1 MNHSF
6 LPAIGDTYKDFKVI
20 SCTKIEELD
29 CCFKE
34 LIHEPTG
41 AHVIHIE
48 NKDPENLFCLSFQTL
63 PQNGRGTPHV
73 LEHVVLC
80 GSDKFPIKDPF
91 FSMTRRSLNTFMNAF
106 TGSDFTCYPAA
117 SQVET
122 DFYNL
127 LNVYLDAVF
136 HPELKLNSFLQ
147 EGCRLEF
154 KKPDDISSPLTFKGI
169 VYNEM
174 KGSITAESK
183 LWQASLNAL
192 LPDLPYAHNSGGDP
206 KEIPHLTHQELIQ
219 FHKTHY
225 HPSRCLFFFYG
236 SFPLKNHLDY
246 LEEKALCNVEPVH
259 PLPPI
264 PKQIRF
270 TQARKQTIAYSPPTG
285 DSTEP
290 KTMLSFGW
298 LTCSVGEQ
306 SEVLALSLLDSILMD
321 TDASPLKKP
330 LLQSGFCTQVEA
342 HLDLEM
348 SEIPYIITC
357 KGCKEEEVVVDQLE
371 ALLTETLNTLSQ
383 NPFPKHLIE
392 ASIHQLEL
400 SKMEISGDH
409 GPFGLSLFFRSAL
422 ARQHGC
428 DPKNMLKVHSLFKEL
443 IEKVQDPFYLPSLL
457 KKYFLNNTHQVRITM
472 IPDETLSQKEL
483 EEETALLKSIK
494 ERLSP
499 KEIQKIVEQTHSL
512 EQLQQSIEEQDLE
525 CLPKISLNDVP
536 LLPKEFILKEKKQNS
551 LQIFHHECFTN
562 YFLYA
567 DFIFDLPT
575 LEEKEIPYLQLL
587 LSILPELGAG
597 KRTYEENLEYT
608 MSYTG
613 GVSTSSSLYVQAE
626 DRKMLKPALIMKGK
640 ALERNAQKLFELMKD
655 VLISPDFTDLK
666 RVKELIKQI
675 SSSLQSRVAKNAL
688 RYGIQMSLSGYTEAT
703 HFSNCSMGLPYYHFI
718 EELSRN
724 IEAKLSSIAET
735 LSNLHQKLF
744 SFHNPHLILS
754 CDKALYEKIVNENL
768 FPFSS
773 FPKKL
778 FTPWTSLTLPSPIL
792 SQGRIITSPV
802 AYNVASYFVAPYIHP
817 HAPALSIASQLF
829 EHVTLHNKIREIGGA
844 YGAGASY
851 SSLTGSFYLYSYR
864 DPHITNTFS
873 VFEEAIETIAL
884 GKFNDRDMEEAKLSL
899 IQQMDTP
906 VSPGN
911 QAILAY
917 NWNRDGKHKALREEY
932 RKRILDLTQSE
943 IKTAVEK
950 EFLSPKKEQIQI
962 SFASKD
968 LFEKQEK
975 TNPLF
980 PL

>member
-6 LPAIGDTYKDFKVI
+6 LSKIGDSYKDFKVI
-20 SCTKIEELD
+20 SSTKIEELD
-29 CCFKE
+29 CYFKE

-48 NKDPENLFCLSFQTL
+48 NKDPENLFCLSFKTL
-63 PQNGRGTPHV
+63 PKNGRGAPHV

-80 GSDKFPIKDPF
+80 GSEKFPIKDPF

-154 KKPDDISSPLTFKGI
+154 KKEGDSSSPLTFKGI

-174 KGSITAESK
+174 KGSLTAESK
-183 LWQASLNAL
+183 LWHASLKAL

-206 KEIPHLTHQELIQ
+206 KEIPYLTHQELIE
-219 FHKTHY
+219 FHRTHY

-246 LEEKALCNVEPVH
+246 IQEKTLLNVEPLH

-264 PKQIRF
+264 PKQTRF
-270 TQARKQTIAYSPPTG
+270 KDPLKQTITYSPAVEN
-285 DSTEP
+285 SVES
-290 KTMLSFGW
+290 KTMVNFGW
-298 LTCSVGEQ
+298 LTCSLAEQ

-342 HLDLEM
+342 HIDLEM
-348 SEIPYIITC
+348 SEIPYMIIC
-357 KGCKEEEVVVDQLE
+357 KGCNELEVDQLD
-371 ALLTETLNTLSQ
+371 AFLKETLTSLSEH
-383 NPFPKHLIE
+383 PFPKHLIE

-422 ARQHGC
+422 ARQHGY

-443 IEKVQDPFYLPSLL
+443 LEKVQDPLYLPGILR
-457 KKYFLNNTHQVRITM
+457 KYLINNTHHVRITM
-472 IPDETLSQKEL
+472 IPDEALAQEEL
-483 EEETALLKSIK
+483 QEESDLLKSLK

-499 KEIQKIVEQTHSL
+499 GELQKIIEQTQSL
-512 EQLQQSIEEQDLE
+512 ETLQKTIEEQNLD
-525 CLPKISLNDVP
+525 CLPKISLKDVP
-536 LLPKEFILKEKKQNS
+536 ILPKDFPLKKHNQNS

-562 YFLYA
+562 TFLYA
-567 DFIFDLPT
+567 DFIFDLPAI
-575 LEEKEIPYLQLL
+575 EASEIPYLQLL

-597 KRTYEENLEYT
+597 NRNYDENLEYI
-608 MSYTG
+608 MSHTG
-613 GVSTSSSLYVQAE
+613 GISTSSSLHVQA
-626 DRKMLKPALIMKGK
+626 DNHKALKPALIIKGK
-640 ALERNAQKLFELMKD
+640 CLERNVSKLFELMRD
-655 VLISPDFTDLK
+655 ILVSPHFTDLK
-666 RVKELIKQI
+666 RLKELLKQI
-675 SSSLQSRVAKNAL
+675 FSSLQNRVSKNAL
-688 RYGIQMSLSGYTEAT
+688 RYGIQLSLSGYSEAT
-703 HFSNCSMGLPYYHFI
+703 HFSHSSLGLPYYHFI

-724 IEAKLSSIAET
+724 IETNLPILAEKLSE
-735 LSNLHQKLF
+735 LHQKLF
-744 SFHNPHLILS
+744 SFHNPHLVLS
-754 CDKALYEKIVNENL
+754 CDRALYEKIVQENL

-773 FPKKL
+773 FPSKP
-778 FTPWTSLTLPSPIL
+778 FTPWKSLDLPSLIV

-851 SSLTGSFYLYSYR
+851 SSLTGCFYLYSYR
-864 DPHITNTFS
+864 DPHIANTFD
-873 VFEEAIETIAL
+873 VFDEAIETIAL
-884 GKFNDRDMEEAKLSL
+884 GKFNDRDIEEAKLSL
-899 IQQMDTP
+899 IQQLDTP

-911 QAILAY
+911 QALLAY
-917 NWNRDGKHKALREEY
+917 SWNRDGKTKALREEY
-932 RKRILDLTQSE
+932 RKKILDLSQFE
-943 IKTAVEK
+943 IKTAIEK
-950 EFLSPKKEQIQI
+950 EFLNPKKEKIEI

-968 LFEKQEK
+968 LLEKQGK
-975 TNPLF
+975 KMSLF